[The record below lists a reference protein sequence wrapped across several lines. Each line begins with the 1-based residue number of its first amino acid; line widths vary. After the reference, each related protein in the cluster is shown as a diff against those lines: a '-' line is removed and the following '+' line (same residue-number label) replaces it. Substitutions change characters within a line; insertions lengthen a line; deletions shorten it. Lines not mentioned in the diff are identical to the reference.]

1 MQQLISCPQQLRL
14 ETYSIAMHWAYHIR
28 SSKANTFMNKI
39 DLLKRISLAT
49 DTWPQ
54 VQASSVRSSS
64 ARCSSCRSCKNYM
77 IASNVQTNNLTE
89 PKRSIHARYICHVA
103 ASNGQQKSDPFTTRA
118 QALSSRM

>member
-28 SSKANTFMNKI
+28 TSKANTFMNKI

-54 VQASSVRSSS
+54 VQASSVREQLRKVLLLPVVQELHDLHQTSKLIILQNLSDRSYMQDSSVMS
-64 ARCSSCRSCKNYM
+64 PRATGN
-77 IASNVQTNNLTE
+77 
-89 PKRSIHARYICHVA
+89 
-103 ASNGQQKSDPFTTRA
+103 KSDPSTTLR
-118 QALSSRM
+118 